1 MAEGATA
8 QLNVRLPRELKERG
22 DRGLER
28 LGLTPTQAVRQL
40 WTALSGKEDEQAQAR
55 DLLLGG
61 QQATA
66 VSTDDPLLRGWE
78 LVATGVQE
86 LGISFANSPTETLSD
101 EELLAEA
108 LEDRMRTRGMR

>member
-22 DRGLER
+22 DRSLER

-55 DLLLGG
+55 DLLLGD

-78 LVATGVQE
+78 LVMTGARE
-86 LGISFANSPTETLSD
+86 LGISFATSPGETLSD

-108 LEDRMRTRGMR
+108 LEDRMRTRGVR